1 MTDLNDMVAFAAVV
15 RHGSYSQASR
25 ALGVPKATLSRR
37 VSQLECRLGA
47 RLLHRSTRKVV
58 PTEAGTVYYEH
69 CERVVQEARSGDE
82 AVAALQEAPR
92 GVLRIRAPHAI
103 TETLLSPLLPEFIA
117 THPEITVSLTVSSDA
132 TNPVAQG
139 ADVIVTGRPVT
150 EASFPTRVLLESVT
164 HLYASPRYLGRR
176 RTPVDPGELGA
187 HRTLYLATGSPKV
200 RATWT
205 LSRGERTL
213 SVPIAPVFVSNDA
226 RPLRKAALDGLGI
239 VLASDLAM
247 ADDEAAGQIVRVL
260 PEWSGRAAHARVLLP
275 SRVNVPPKTRAFVD
289 YLVRR
294 TRPSGR

>member
-37 VSQLECRLGA
+37 VSQLERRLGA
-47 RLLHRSTRKVV
+47 RLLHRSTRKVA

-69 CERVVQEARSGDE
+69 CERVVQEARAADE
-82 AVAALQEAPR
+82 AVVALHDAPR

-103 TETLLSPLLPEFIA
+103 TETMLAPLLPEFIA
-117 THPEITVSLTVSSDA
+117 THPELTVSLTISSDA
-132 TNPVAQG
+132 NNPVAQG

-150 EASFPTRVLLESVT
+150 EASFPTRVLLDSAT
-164 HLYASPRYLGRR
+164 HLYASPRYLSKR
-176 RTPVDPGELGA
+176 RTPADPGELNV
-187 HRTLYLATGSPKV
+187 HRTLYLATGSLKAKPAWIL
-200 RATWT
+200 R
-205 LSRGERTL
+205 RGERTL
-213 SVPIAPVFVSNDA
+213 TVPISPVFISNDA
-226 RPLRKAALDGLGI
+226 RPLRTAALDGLGI

-247 ADDEAAGQIVRVL
+247 AEDEAAGLVVRVL
-260 PEWSGRAAHARVLLP
+260 PEWSGRPAHARVLLP